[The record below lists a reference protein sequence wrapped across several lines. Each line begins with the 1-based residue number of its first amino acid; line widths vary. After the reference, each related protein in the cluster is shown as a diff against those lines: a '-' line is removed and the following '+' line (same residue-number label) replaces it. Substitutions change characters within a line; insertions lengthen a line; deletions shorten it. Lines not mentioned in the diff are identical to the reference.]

1 MASRPPDRTVGP
13 LPGLL
18 RRVVQFRRPRLP
30 DRAPAQDPAA
40 IPSETIL
47 ADLLDRVEHLEAA
60 IEGLQDSV
68 HRESVRRNRVLAD
81 LERKLRPGEIR
92 RALNE
97 DSRRR
102 GL

>member
-1 MASRPPDRTVGP
+1 MPDQAATE
-13 LPGLL
+13 
-18 RRVVQFRRPRLP
+18 
-30 DRAPAQDPAA
+30 DPAA

-68 HRESVRRNRVLAD
+68 HRESVRRNQVLAD
-81 LERKLRPGEIR
+81 FERKLRPGEIR

-97 DSRRR
+97 DGRRR